1 MSGLRAASSVRQK
14 ERGVFV
20 DSLMLFI
27 WVSLALAV
35 GSIVVS
41 IILYFN
47 FRKAKKIDLVQGKL
61 QGSDESIVGAVKHLR
76 ITNEWD
82 YDKSKQEV
90 FKRL

>member
-1 MSGLRAASSVRQK
+1 MSGLRAAYFVRQK

-20 DSLMLFI
+20 NPLVLFI

-41 IILYFN
+41 IILYLN

-61 QGSDESIVGAVKHLR
+61 QSSDESIVGAIKHLR
-76 ITNEWD
+76 ITN
-82 YDKSKQEV
+82 K
-90 FKRL
+90 